1 MDALLSRL
9 FSSEEEERRTLDRMA
24 HLLLLMA
31 ACTFVTLLFENVPYG
46 RYATSRYGF
55 PVNARLAWF
64 VQELPAFLVPLC
76 LLVWTSAGKT
86 SLLPNRLL
94 IAMYFCHYVHRS
106 LIYPFLI
113 RGGKPTPFASFALAV
128 VFCIYNGYMQIRYL
142 SHYAQYPADWVTRPR
157 FIAGSLLWLLGWLV
171 NVHSDHI
178 LRTLRKPGE
187 TGYKIPTDAA
197 LVGPMK
203 AIRPPVIQAGCLS
216 TCREPTSWAR
226 SPSGPASLWPAA
238 AFTAQ
243 LLPSLPQW
251 SSAAGLWPTTNGTW
265 LSSRT
270 TLNTERHWSPF
281 FSKGSLE
288 GSKRYR
294 FLSIRLG

>member
-46 RYATSRYGF
+46 RYATS
-55 PVNARLAWF
+55 
-64 VQELPAFLVPLC
+64 
-76 LLVWTSAGKT
+76 
-86 SLLPNRLL
+86 
-94 IAMYFCHYVHRS
+94 RS

>member
-9 FSSEEEERRTLDRMA
+9 FSSEDEERHALDCMA

-76 LLVWTSAGKT
+76 LVVWTSSGKT

-142 SHYAQYPADWVTRPR
+142 SHYAEYPADWVTHPR
-157 FIAGSLLWLLGWLV
+157 FIAGSLLWLLGWVV

-178 LRTLRKPGE
+178 LRSLRRPGE
-187 TGYKIPTDAA
+187 TGYKIPTGGMFEYVSGANFLGEITEWAGFALAGHCIHSSAFAVFTTVVLGSRAVAHHKWYLAKFEDYPKHRKA
-197 LVGPMK
+197 LV
-203 AIRPPVIQAGCLS
+203 
-216 TCREPTSWAR
+216 
-226 SPSGPASLWPAA
+226 
-238 AFTAQ
+238 
-243 LLPSLPQW
+243 
-251 SSAAGLWPTTNGTW
+251 
-265 LSSRT
+265 
-270 TLNTERHWSPF
+270 PF
-281 FSKGSLE
+281 LF
-288 GSKRYR
+288 
-294 FLSIRLG
+294 